1 MVNIYLAIV
10 LILISL
16 MFSAFFS
23 SSEMAYTE
31 VNQIRLTTL
40 TEQGNSRAKQALSI
54 ARNYDQYSS
63 ALLFGNGIVNI
74 FNSSMTALISI
85 QYLAPL
91 LPNPTLAAT
100 LAAIFIFFVIV
111 IVGELIP
118 KMIGKVH
125 ALSLTLIYVYPVIIL
140 KTLFSPFVWI
150 VSFIVYPIRRLFVQ
164 KRKENRNRYNDD
176 ELETMVDTIEAKGVI
191 DEKKGDLIRS
201 TLSFSDKKA
210 YEVMT
215 PRVDIFAFNI
225 DHDTQELLLN
235 PDIFGFSRIPV
246 FDQTLDKIIGIL
258 PTKKL
263 YKRFINQTPIDLTSL
278 LIAPLFVPRNQPLT
292 NVLSLFK
299 EQKQQM
305 AIVVDEHGGTEGL
318 ITLEDIVEEIVGEIW
333 DETDDV
339 LPPIIK
345 QSDEEYLVE
354 GNLNIE
360 VFFQELD
367 LPFTETSDY
376 ATVSGWVL
384 FHLGKFAKVGDQFDV
399 EGYHVDVLE
408 VEKFTVEKIK
418 VTLPKPKQSDIEK
431 END

>member
-1 MVNIYLAIV
+1 VVNIYLAIV

-23 SSEMAYTE
+23 SSEMAYTA

-164 KRKENRNRYNDD
+164 KRTENRNRYNDD

-384 FHLGKFAKVGDQFDV
+384 FQLGKFAKVGDQFDV

>member
-1 MVNIYLAIV
+1 MVNIYLS
-10 LILISL
+10 LSL
-16 MFSAFFS
+16 MLIALFFSAFFS
-23 SSEMAYTE
+23 SSEMAYTA
-31 VNQIRLTTL
+31 VSQVRLTTL
-40 TEQGNSRAKQALSI
+40 IEQGNLKAKKALSI

-85 QYLAPL
+85 QYLATL
-91 LPNPTLAAT
+91 LPNPALAAT
-100 LAAIFIFFVIV
+100 LAASLIFFMIV
-111 IVGELIP
+111 IFGELIP
-118 KMIGKVH
+118 KMIGKVN
-125 ALSLTLIYVYPVIIL
+125 ALSLSLLFVYPVIFL
-140 KTLFSPFVWI
+140 KTILTPFVFLVSLI
-150 VSFIVYPIRRLFVQ
+150 VFPIRRLFVQ
-164 KRKENRNRYNDD
+164 KRKENRTRYNDD

-225 DHDTQELLLN
+225 DHDSQDLLLN
-235 PDIFGFSRIPV
+235 PDIFGYSRIPV

-263 YKRFINQTPIDLTSL
+263 YKRFINQTAFDLTSL
-278 LIAPLFVPRNQPLT
+278 LVAPLFVPRNQPLT
-292 NVLSLFK
+292 KVLSLFK

-318 ITLEDIVEEIVGEIW
+318 ISLEDIVEEIVGEIW
-333 DETDDV
+333 DETDHV

-345 QSDEEYLVE
+345 QSDEEFLIE
-354 GNLNIE
+354 GSLNIE
-360 VFFQELD
+360 VFFLELD

-418 VTLPKPKQSDIEK
+418 VTLPKPSQTEIEK

>member
-1 MVNIYLAIV
+1 MGNLFISIL

-16 MFSAFFS
+16 SFSAFFS
-23 SSEMAYTE
+23 TSEMAYTA
-31 VNQIRLTTL
+31 VSHIRLNTL
-40 TEQGNSRAKQALSI
+40 VEQGNKQAKKALFI
-54 ARNYDQYSS
+54 AKNYDQYSS

-74 FNSSMTALISI
+74 FNSSMTALIAI

-100 LAAIFIFFVIV
+100 LAAILIFFVIV
-111 IVGELIP
+111 IFGELIP
-118 KMIGKVH
+118 KMIGKVN
-125 ALSLTLIYVYPVIIL
+125 ALSLSLIFVYPVMVF
-140 KTLFSPFVWI
+140 KTIFTPFVFI
-150 VSFIVYPIRRLFVQ
+150 VSLIVYPIRRLFIQ
-164 KRKENRNRYNDD
+164 KRKENRNRYSND

-191 DEKKGDLIRS
+191 DEKKGDMIRS
-201 TLSFSDKKA
+201 TLSFSNKKA

-215 PRVDIFAFNI
+215 PRVDVFAFNI
-225 DHDTQELLLN
+225 DHDTQDLLLN

-278 LIAPLFVPRNQPLT
+278 LVAPLFVPRNQPLT
-292 NVLSLFK
+292 KILSLFK

-333 DETDDV
+333 DETDDI

-354 GNLNIE
+354 GSLNIE
-360 VFFQELD
+360 VFFLELD
-367 LPFTETSDY
+367 LPFIETSDY
-376 ATVSGWVL
+376 ATVSGWVV

-418 VTLPKPKQSDIEK
+418 VTLPKSNQTKIEN

>member
-1 MVNIYLAIV
+1 MGNLFMSIL

-16 MFSAFFS
+16 SFSAFFS
-23 SSEMAYTE
+23 TSEMAYTA
-31 VNQIRLTTL
+31 VSHMRLTTL
-40 TEQGNSRAKQALSI
+40 VEQGNKRAKKALLI
-54 ARNYDQYSS
+54 AKNYDQYSS

-74 FNSSMTALISI
+74 FNSSMTALIAI

-100 LAAIFIFFVIV
+100 LAATLIFFVIV
-111 IVGELIP
+111 IFGELIP
-118 KMIGKVH
+118 KMIGKVN
-125 ALSLTLIYVYPVIIL
+125 ALSLSLVFVYPVMIF
-140 KTLFSPFVWI
+140 KTIFTPFVFL
-150 VSFIVYPIRRLFVQ
+150 VSLIVYPIRRLFIQ
-164 KRKENRNRYNDD
+164 KRKENRNRYSND

-191 DEKKGDLIRS
+191 DEKKGDMIRS
-201 TLSFSDKKA
+201 TLSFSNKKA

-215 PRVDIFAFNI
+215 PRVDVFAFNI
-225 DHDTQELLLN
+225 DHDTQDLLLN

-263 YKRFINQTPIDLTSL
+263 YKRLINQTVIDLTSL
-278 LIAPLFVPRNQPLT
+278 LVAPLFVPRNQPLT
-292 NVLSLFK
+292 KILSLFK

-354 GNLNIE
+354 GSLNIE
-360 VFFQELD
+360 VFFSELD
-367 LPFTETSDY
+367 LPFVETSDY
-376 ATVSGWVL
+376 ATVSGWVV

-418 VTLPKPKQSDIEK
+418 VTLPKPNQTKF
-431 END
+431 ENENG

>member
-1 MVNIYLAIV
+1 MGNLFMSIL

-16 MFSAFFS
+16 SFSAFFS
-23 SSEMAYTE
+23 TSEMAYTA
-31 VNQIRLTTL
+31 VSHMRLTTL
-40 TEQGNSRAKQALSI
+40 VEQGNKRAKKALFI
-54 ARNYDQYSS
+54 AKNYDQYSS

-74 FNSSMTALISI
+74 FNSSMTALIAI

-100 LAAIFIFFVIV
+100 LAATLIFFVIV
-111 IVGELIP
+111 IFGELIP
-118 KMIGKVH
+118 KMIGKVN
-125 ALSLTLIYVYPVIIL
+125 ALSLSLVFVYPVMIF
-140 KTLFSPFVWI
+140 KTIFTPFVFL
-150 VSFIVYPIRRLFVQ
+150 VSLIVYPIRRLFIQ
-164 KRKENRNRYNDD
+164 KRKENRNRYSND

-191 DEKKGDLIRS
+191 DEKKGDMIRS
-201 TLSFSDKKA
+201 TLSFSNKKA

-215 PRVDIFAFNI
+215 PRVDVFAFNI
-225 DHDTQELLLN
+225 DHDTQDLLLN

-263 YKRFINQTPIDLTSL
+263 YKRFINQTVIDLTSL
-278 LIAPLFVPRNQPLT
+278 LVAPLFVPRNQPLT
-292 NVLSLFK
+292 KVLSLFK
-299 EQKQQM
+299 EQKQQL

-354 GNLNIE
+354 GSLNIE
-360 VFFQELD
+360 VFFSELD
-367 LPFTETSDY
+367 LPFVETSDY
-376 ATVSGWVL
+376 ATVSGWVV

-418 VTLPKPKQSDIEK
+418 VTLPKPNQTKIEN

>member
-1 MVNIYLAIV
+1 VGNLFMSIL

-16 MFSAFFS
+16 SFSAFFS
-23 SSEMAYTE
+23 TSEMAYTA
-31 VNQIRLTTL
+31 VSHMRLTTL
-40 TEQGNSRAKQALSI
+40 VEQGNKRAKKALFI
-54 ARNYDQYSS
+54 AKNYDQYSS

-74 FNSSMTALISI
+74 FNSSMTALIAI

-100 LAAIFIFFVIV
+100 LAATLIFFVIV
-111 IVGELIP
+111 IFGELIP
-118 KMIGKVH
+118 KMIGKVN
-125 ALSLTLIYVYPVIIL
+125 ALSLSLVFVYPVMIF
-140 KTLFSPFVWI
+140 KTIFTPFVFL
-150 VSFIVYPIRRLFVQ
+150 VSLIVYPIRRLFIQ
-164 KRKENRNRYNDD
+164 KRKENRNRYSND

-191 DEKKGDLIRS
+191 DEKKGDMIRS
-201 TLSFSDKKA
+201 TLSFSNKKA

-215 PRVDIFAFNI
+215 PRVDVFAFNI
-225 DHDTQELLLN
+225 DHDTQDLLLN

-263 YKRFINQTPIDLTSL
+263 YKRLINQTVIDLTSL
-278 LIAPLFVPRNQPLT
+278 LVAPLFVPRNQPLT
-292 NVLSLFK
+292 KILSLFK

-354 GNLNIE
+354 GSLNIE
-360 VFFQELD
+360 VFFSELD
-367 LPFTETSDY
+367 LPFVETSDY
-376 ATVSGWVL
+376 ATVSGWVV

-418 VTLPKPKQSDIEK
+418 VTLPKPNQTKF
-431 END
+431 ENENG

>member
-1 MVNIYLAIV
+1 MGNLFMSIL

-16 MFSAFFS
+16 SFSAFFS
-23 SSEMAYTE
+23 TSEMAYTA
-31 VNQIRLTTL
+31 VSHMRLTTL
-40 TEQGNSRAKQALSI
+40 VEQGNKRAKKALFI
-54 ARNYDQYSS
+54 AKNYDQYSS

-74 FNSSMTALISI
+74 FNSSMTALIAI

-100 LAAIFIFFVIV
+100 LAATLIFFVIV
-111 IVGELIP
+111 IFGELIP
-118 KMIGKVH
+118 KMIGKVN
-125 ALSLTLIYVYPVIIL
+125 ALSLSLVFVYPVMIF
-140 KTLFSPFVWI
+140 KTIFTPFVFL
-150 VSFIVYPIRRLFVQ
+150 VSLIVYPIRRLFIQ
-164 KRKENRNRYNDD
+164 KRKENRNRYSND

-191 DEKKGDLIRS
+191 DEKKGDMIRS
-201 TLSFSDKKA
+201 TLSFSNKKA

-215 PRVDIFAFNI
+215 PRVDVFAFNI
-225 DHDTQELLLN
+225 DHDTQDLLLN

-263 YKRFINQTPIDLTSL
+263 YKRFINQTVIDLTSL
-278 LIAPLFVPRNQPLT
+278 LVAPLFVPRNQPLT
-292 NVLSLFK
+292 KVLSLFK

-345 QSDEEYLVE
+345 QSDKEYLVE
-354 GNLNIE
+354 GSLNIE
-360 VFFQELD
+360 VFFSELD
-367 LPFTETSDY
+367 LPFVETSDY
-376 ATVSGWVL
+376 ATVSGWVV

-418 VTLPKPKQSDIEK
+418 VTLPKPNQTKIEN
-431 END
+431 ENG